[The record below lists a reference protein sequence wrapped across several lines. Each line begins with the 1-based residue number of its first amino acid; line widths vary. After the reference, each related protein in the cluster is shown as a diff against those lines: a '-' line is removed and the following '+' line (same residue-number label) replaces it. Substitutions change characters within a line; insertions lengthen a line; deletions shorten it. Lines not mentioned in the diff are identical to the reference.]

1 MLNGKK
7 ILVTGCA
14 GWLGEG
20 IALALIDAGAEVICH
35 HRSQLPKSLHG
46 CHEVVGDLNSLD
58 EITRIAQE
66 IATRFGT
73 IAGLVNNAAAQP
85 VTPFSKVSEDEYDLV
100 MNSGLKAPFFLTQ
113 KLAPLMRDGSVINIA
128 SIEAENAPAGH
139 SHYGAAKAGL
149 VALTKTL
156 AIELAPLRV
165 NAVLPGLID
174 RPGLRDQWP
183 EGVARWIAR
192 APSGRLVDRSE
203 VAEAVIYLLQST
215 ATGTNLRVDGGIGAA
230 GW

>member
-1 MLNGKK
+1 MFNNER
-7 ILVTGCA
+7 ILITGCA

-20 IALALIDAGAEVICH
+20 IALALIEAGAHVICH
-35 HRSQLPKSLHG
+35 HRSQLPQSLSG
-46 CHEVVGDLNSLD
+46 CDEVVGDLGSVD
-58 EITRIAQE
+58 EIARIADE

-85 VTPFSKVSEDEYDLV
+85 VTPFEKISESEFDQVLGA
-100 MNSGLKAPFFLTQ
+100 GLKAPFFLTQ
-113 KLAPLMRDGSVINIA
+113 KLAPLMPGGSVVNIA
-128 SIEAENAPAGH
+128 SIEAENPPAGH

-156 AIELAPLRV
+156 SIELAPLRV
-165 NAVLPGLID
+165 NSLLPGLID
-174 RPGLRDQWP
+174 RPGLREQWP
-183 EGVARWIAR
+183 EGVARWISR

-203 VAEAVIYLLQST
+203 LAQAVIYLLGGT
-215 ATGTNLRVDGGIGAA
+215 ATGISLRVDGGIGAA